1 MVRKG
6 AIMRKTKRKSKKRKG
21 KYHHLNV
28 STQGGVVDTA
38 VIAGTW
44 TLNEIILRHGYK
56 LNSGGNRCN
65 FFGWNVKECLLIK
78 DL

>member
-1 MVRKG
+1 M
-6 AIMRKTKRKSKKRKG
+6 
-21 KYHHLNV
+21 

-38 VIAGTW
+38 VIAGSW

>member
-6 AIMRKTKRKSKKRKG
+6 AIMRKTKRISQKHKG

-28 STQGGVVDTA
+28 STQGGEVDTA

-44 TLNEIILRHGYK
+44 TPN
-56 LNSGGNRCN
+56 
-65 FFGWNVKECLLIK
+65 
-78 DL
+78 